1 MAFFSQGAL
10 PSLRLQGFTEMLL
23 SLYQDSTKSWGNH
36 FSDEY
41 TQRHFKIAIPNILKI
56 LQIINQDIIFNAS
69 FSICHINYILSF
81 VVIKELSPGSFLSLT
96 CSAYKINS
104 WNFLIVIKIMAVLLH
119 FLLPFFLSLSHFASS
134 SKLGRQG
141 LLQMQTLNY

>member
-23 SLYQDSTKSWGNH
+23 SLYQDSTKPWGNH

-56 LQIINQDIIFNAS
+56 LQMTSEAREGIDYS
-69 FSICHINYILSF
+69 VDDLLSN
-81 VVIKELSPGSFLSLT
+81 PYFLG
-96 CSAYKINS
+96 
-104 WNFLIVIKIMAVLLH
+104 FL
-119 FLLPFFLSLSHFASS
+119 F
-134 SKLGRQG
+134 
-141 LLQMQTLNY
+141 